1 MKIDARD
8 IFHMFIVYMY
18 MQVLLVTEFL
28 QPSFA
33 LLMKGRK
40 KRAGGVE
47 EGISD
52 RAYSKFSSNVTC
64 QCSDFPWPPKGELE
78 LRQGSRTQSARK
90 GRKETQRKQSRS
102 LSRRGCFHGLGRG
115 NG

>member
-8 IFHMFIVYMY
+8 IFHTFIEYMY

-64 QCSDFPWPPKGELE
+64 QCRP
-78 LRQGSRTQSARK
+78 
-90 GRKETQRKQSRS
+90 QRKLPQGTTAHR
-102 LSRRGCFHGLGRG
+102 CFHGG
-115 NG
+115 NSLIDVHVNS